1 MSEASAAIDVS
12 WRSALTFS
20 VCLPIVI
27 IAMMLLARR
36 IERTANRWLAGFLLV
51 AAMAQIPQIIGFA
64 GFYAVWPG
72 LTFAPFAL
80 ELFAGPFLYLHA
92 HSLMRGQSPSWHKW
106 LLLPGGIQLLY
117 YLWAFLT
124 LGDYKAKWAYNDA
137 VHVPYIMPVET
148 LLNIALIVFAAVAVY
163 RLVRQYRQFLQQT
176 QSAALDFDPSWL
188 TQLIVAIVAGGGLFS
203 AIELAPY
210 LFEDVSYI
218 DEYPLQ
224 IALTIVVAW
233 IGFQALAKTT
243 VTFPKMTT
251 APAAEES
258 NGASDKDW
266 QQESTVLEAAV
277 VDGAWFLES
286 RLSIGEV
293 ASRLATN
300 ETYVSRAVNKGRGQT
315 FNAFINSLRV
325 THAKTLLLAGEQP
338 LLQIAAASGFNSKAT
353 FNRVF
358 RDSVGMT
365 PTQFKRSQKSQNP

>member
-1 MSEASAAIDVS
+1 MNEATAAIDIS
-12 WRSALTFS
+12 WRSALTFA

-27 IAMMLLARR
+27 IALMLLARR
-36 IERTANRWLAGFLLV
+36 VERAANRWLAAFLIV

-72 LTFAPFAL
+72 LTFAPFSL
-80 ELFAGPFLYLHA
+80 ELFAGPCLYLHA
-92 HSLMRGQSPSWHKW
+92 YSLMRAESPVWHKW

-148 LLNIALIVFAAVAVY
+148 ALNIALILFAAVAIY
-163 RLVRQYRQFLQQT
+163 RLVQQYRQFLQQT

-210 LFEDVSYI
+210 FFEDVSYV

-233 IGFQALAKTT
+233 IGFQALAKTI
-243 VTFPKMTT
+243 VTFPKMTSSSSVHG
-251 APAAEES
+251 S

-266 QQESTVLEAAV
+266 HQESAVLEAAV

-315 FNAFINSLRV
+315 FNAFINDLRV
-325 THAKTLLLAGEQP
+325 THAKTLLLTAEQP

-365 PTQFKRSQKSQNP
+365 PTQFKRSQTSQNP

>member
-1 MSEASAAIDVS
+1 MNEATAAIDIS
-12 WRSALTFS
+12 WRSALTFA

-27 IAMMLLARR
+27 IALMLLARR
-36 IERTANRWLAGFLLV
+36 VERAANRWLAAFLIV

-72 LTFAPFAL
+72 LTFAPFSL
-80 ELFAGPFLYLHA
+80 ELFAGPCLYLHA
-92 HSLMRGQSPSWHKW
+92 YSLMRAESPVWHKW

-148 LLNIALIVFAAVAVY
+148 ALNIALILFAAVAIY
-163 RLVRQYRQFLQQT
+163 RLVQQYRQFLQQT

-210 LFEDVSYI
+210 FFEDVSYV

-233 IGFQALAKTT
+233 IGFQALAKTI
-243 VTFPKMTT
+243 VTFPKMTSS
-251 APAAEES
+251 PSVHGS

-266 QQESTVLEAAV
+266 HQESAVLEAAV

-315 FNAFINSLRV
+315 FNAFINDLRV
-325 THAKTLLLAGEQP
+325 THAKTLLLTAEQP
-338 LLQIAAASGFNSKAT
+338 LLEIAAASGFNSKAT

-365 PTQFKRSQKSQNP
+365 PTQFKRSQTSQNP